1 MFALKK
7 LNEIWTEPT
16 KIKIKWKQILFTT
29 KQNHINSFA
38 VGDINSWRLGCIE
51 ENDHE
56 TAV

>member
-1 MFALKK
+1 MKQNQQNTNK
-7 LNEIWTEPT
+7 NET
-16 KIKIKWKQILFTT
+16 LLTT
-29 KQNHINSFA
+29 KQINVNSFA